1 MDIIPAEQCQQ
12 EWGDNLGPLTPAQIC
27 ASRRTGICRADSGD
41 YQGYLSLSLF
51 LSQTDSCHNLMA
63 ARRSSLHQA
72 PAPAYVAPDS
82 MGSMDPHR
90 FVEIFSVKIL
100 LKCKI
105 FSKVWLFSFKFKI
118 FSGVTSFG
126 SSFCGHSR
134 KPTVFTRVS
143 AYIDWIR
150 DELKP

>member
-1 MDIIPAEQCQQ
+1 
-12 EWGDNLGPLTPAQIC
+12 
-27 ASRRTGICRADSGD
+27 
-41 YQGYLSLSLF
+41 
-51 LSQTDSCHNLMA
+51 MA

-72 PAPAYVAPDS
+72 QGQAYVAPDS

-105 FSKVWLFSFKFKI
+105 FSKVWLSSLKSKI

-126 SSFCGHSR
+126 SSFCAHGHSI